1 VHPGLFILFAR
12 FYHFNNENR
21 KKMTPVTAG
30 IVGIL
35 LLLVLFLMRMPVAFA
50 MTFIGLVG
58 FAYIGGSSPALGLL
72 AQDVFETFSSYP
84 LSVIPMFILMG
95 SFGFASGI
103 SRRLYNATYTWVGQ
117 LRGGL
122 TIATVLACSGFAAIS
137 GSTAATAATMG
148 KIALPEMEKY
158 GYDRMLATGTVAAA
172 GTLGILIPPST
183 ILIVYGILT
192 EESIGKLFIAG
203 VLPGLIMSLLFI
215 LVVTILCHR
224 NPKLAP
230 PGAPT
235 SWKAKAKAFG
245 GMIEALILFVLTI
258 GGLFLGWFSPTQAGA
273 IGSGGA
279 LLIGLIRRQLS
290 WKAFFESGKDGLRT
304 SCMVLMI
311 ITGATIFGHFMAVT
325 TIPFVLADWVSNL
338 PIPKTAIMAV
348 IIFIYFIGGFFM
360 DSMALVVVTIPIFFP
375 VVMDLGFDPIWF
387 GVIIVLVAEMGV
399 ITPPV
404 GVNVFVIKGIAPD
417 IPLEVIFKGIL
428 PFLAALVLFTIALIF
443 FPQIATYLP
452 SLVTY

>member
-1 VHPGLFILFAR
+1 
-12 FYHFNNENR
+12 
-21 KKMTPVTAG
+21 MSPVTSG
-30 IVGIL
+30 IVGIIL
-35 LLLVLFLMRMPVAFA
+35 LLFLFLLRMPVAFA
-50 MTFIGLVG
+50 MTFIGVAG
-58 FAYIGGSSPALGLL
+58 FTYLTGPGPALGLL
-72 AQDVFETFSSYP
+72 AQDIFETFSSYP

-95 SFGFASGI
+95 SFAFASGI
-103 SRRLYNATYTWVGQ
+103 SKRLYIATYSWVGQ

-122 TIATVLACSGFAAIS
+122 TIATVLACSGFAAIC

-148 KIALPEMEKY
+148 KIALPEMKKY
-158 GYDRMLATGTVAAA
+158 GYSDMLATGTVAAA

-192 EESIGKLFIAG
+192 EESIGKLFVAG
-203 VLPGLIMSLLFI
+203 LLPGVILSLLFVA
-215 LVVTILCHR
+215 VVAIMCTR
-224 NPKLAP
+224 NPELGPA
-230 PGAPT
+230 GTPT
-235 SWKAKAKAFG
+235 TWKEKIRATKG
-245 GMIEALILFVLTI
+245 IIEAVILFALTI

-273 IGSGGA
+273 IGAGGA
-279 LLIGLIRRQLS
+279 LLIGLFRRQLT
-290 WKAFFESGKDGLRT
+290 WKSFFESGKDGLRT
-304 SCMVLMI
+304 TCMVLLI
-311 ITGATIFGHFMAVT
+311 ITGATVFGHFMAIT
-325 TIPFVLADWVSNL
+325 TIPFMLADWVSSL
-338 PIPKTAIMAV
+338 PIPTMAIMGV

-375 VVMDLGFDPIWF
+375 LVMKLGFDPIWF

-417 IPLEVIFKGIL
+417 IPLEVIFKGII
-428 PFLAALVLFTIALIF
+428 PFLIALILFTITLVI